1 MFVDSLSQTWRDMV
15 STIFTNES
23 IIIPL
28 KSNIGFKVGHD
39 NNIWFWT
46 NSWLGTATPLQI
58 LFLRLYNLSLQ
69 QSISLVDVYCLANN
83 SVNLSWKRSLRSREL
98 CMWESLFVE
107 VERGLVFSEG
117 EDIKV

>member
-1 MFVDSLSQTWRDMV
+1 MFVDSLSQTWHDMV

-28 KSNIGFKVGHD
+28 KSNIGFKK
-39 NNIWFWT
+39 
-46 NSWLGTATPLQI
+46 
-58 LFLRLYNLSLQ
+58 
-69 QSISLVDVYCLANN
+69 SISLVDVYCLADN

-117 EDIKV
+117 EDIKVMRPGPDPRPDKDIPWKE